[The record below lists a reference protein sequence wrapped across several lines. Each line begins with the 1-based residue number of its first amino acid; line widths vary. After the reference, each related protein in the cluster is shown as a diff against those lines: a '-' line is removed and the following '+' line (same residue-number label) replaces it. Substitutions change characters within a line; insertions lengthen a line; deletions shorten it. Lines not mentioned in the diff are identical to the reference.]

1 MVVVG
6 LAVIEKFLGRHEECR
21 QEVSELIRDLQRVAL
36 RTPEEVRQR
45 YPAAK
50 ILDGRLVV
58 FKVRGN
64 HFRLS
69 SIFAYNTGRVVIV
82 ALETHAEYDRR
93 TLR

>member
-6 LAVIEKFLGRHEECR
+6 LALIEKFLGRHDECR
-21 QEVSELIRDLQRVAL
+21 QEVSELVRDLQRVTL

-45 YPAAK
+45 YPSAK
-50 ILDGRLVV
+50 VLDGRVVV
-58 FKVRGN
+58 FKIRGN

-69 SIFAYNTGRVVIV
+69 CTFAYNTSRVVIM